1 MTSAS
6 VAKGILGIII
16 CPMLDDNLVY
26 SLDKDPEEKDIV
38 LVDTGNQ
45 GPIVRKLERHGIP
58 YRISSWDDIISGKTV
73 LDRER
78 YTVMVY
84 SLNLGLHARPD
95 VLRDRVEKLSKEMQP
110 VVDAIGFYLGTCGN
124 EGWDIP
130 AWCDSMGFKPSAT
143 FRDSQRNLCL
153 DCVGVNIA
161 GGPRYLELLKR
172 YPKHIYV
179 FPAFAVNKDEFNEA
193 NRAGSEEALGGL
205 DEEAL
210 KELGIEPGPD
220 AYERWLLKIGGYEH
234 YLRIETGLGDREE
247 FEAALKELQRT
258 SGLKERVPAESWG
271 SLQPTDDLYSECK
284 SFLR

>member
-1 MTSAS
+1 M
-6 VAKGILGIII
+6 AKGILGVII

-26 SLDKDPEEKDIV
+26 SLDKDPERKDIV
-38 LVDTGNQ
+38 LANTGNQ
-45 GPIVRKLERHGIP
+45 EPIVRRLERCGIP
-58 YRISSWDDIISGKTV
+58 YRISGWDDIISGNAE
-73 LDRER
+73 LDREGF
-78 YTVMVY
+78 TVLVY

-95 VLRDRVEKLSKEMQP
+95 VLRSRVESTAKEMQP

-143 FRDSQRNLCL
+143 FRDPQRNLCP
-153 DCVGVNIA
+153 DCVGVNIG

-172 YPKHIYV
+172 YPKHIFV

-193 NRAGSEEALGGL
+193 NRAESEAAMDSL
-205 DEEAL
+205 DEGML
-210 KELGIEPGPD
+210 RELGIEPGPN
-220 AYERWLLKIGGYEH
+220 AYERWLLKTGGYEH

-247 FEAALKELQRT
+247 FEAALKELQGT

-271 SLQPTDDLYSECK
+271 NLQPTDDLYSECK

>member
-1 MTSAS
+1 M
-6 VAKGILGIII
+6 AKGILGVII

-26 SLDKDPEEKDIV
+26 SLDKDPERKDIV
-38 LVDTGNQ
+38 LANTGNQ
-45 GPIVRKLERHGIP
+45 GPIVRRLERCGIP
-58 YRISSWDDIISGKTV
+58 YRISGWDDIISGNAE
-73 LDRER
+73 LDREGF
-78 YTVMVY
+78 TVLVY

-95 VLRDRVEKLSKEMQP
+95 VLRSRVESTAKEMQP

-143 FRDSQRNLCL
+143 FRDPQRNLCP
-153 DCVGVNIA
+153 DCVGVNIG

-172 YPKHIYV
+172 YPKHIFV

-193 NRAGSEEALGGL
+193 NRAESEAAMDSL
-205 DEEAL
+205 DEGML
-210 KELGIEPGPD
+210 RELGIEPGPN
-220 AYERWLLKIGGYEH
+220 AYERWLLKTGGYEH

-247 FEAALKELQRT
+247 FEAALKELQET

-284 SFLR
+284 SFLGR

>member
-1 MTSAS
+1 M
-6 VAKGILGIII
+6 AKGILGVII

-26 SLDKDPEEKDIV
+26 SLDKDPERKDIV
-38 LVDTGNQ
+38 LANTGNQ
-45 GPIVRKLERHGIP
+45 EPIVRRLERCGIP
-58 YRISSWDDIISGKTV
+58 YRISGWDDIISGNAE
-73 LDRER
+73 LDREGF
-78 YTVMVY
+78 TVLVY

-95 VLRDRVEKLSKEMQP
+95 VLRSRVESTAKEMQP

-143 FRDSQRNLCL
+143 FRDPQRNLCP
-153 DCVGVNIA
+153 DGVGVNIG

-172 YPKHIYV
+172 YPKHIFV

-193 NRAGSEEALGGL
+193 NRAESEAAMDSL
-205 DEEAL
+205 DEGML
-210 KELGIEPGPD
+210 RELGIEPGPN
-220 AYERWLLKIGGYEH
+220 AYERWLLKTGGYEH

-247 FEAALKELQRT
+247 FEAALKELQGT

-284 SFLR
+284 SFLGR

>member
-1 MTSAS
+1 MTSVS

-45 GPIVRKLERHGIP
+45 GPIVRKLERHSIP
-58 YRISSWDDIISGKTV
+58 YRISDWDDIISGKTV

-172 YPKHIYV
+172 YPGHIYV

-193 NRAGSEEALGGL
+193 NRAGSEEALAGL
-205 DEEAL
+205 DEEVL
-210 KELGIEPGPD
+210 KEFGIEPGPN

-271 SLQPTDDLYSECK
+271 NLQPTDDLYSECK